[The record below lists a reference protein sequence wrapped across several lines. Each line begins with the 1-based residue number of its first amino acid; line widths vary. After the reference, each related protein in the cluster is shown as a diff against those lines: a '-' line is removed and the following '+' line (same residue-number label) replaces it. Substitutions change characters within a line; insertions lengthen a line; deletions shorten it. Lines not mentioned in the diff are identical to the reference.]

1 MIEIMKS
8 RGSNKYQTPHMKKKM
23 LERQGKLP
31 KQLKCDPQL
40 VQEVLDYL
48 E

>member
-1 MIEIMKS
+1 
-8 RGSNKYQTPHMKKKM
+8 M

-31 KQLKCDPQL
+31 KQLKCDPEL

-48 E
+48 EEFLYFF